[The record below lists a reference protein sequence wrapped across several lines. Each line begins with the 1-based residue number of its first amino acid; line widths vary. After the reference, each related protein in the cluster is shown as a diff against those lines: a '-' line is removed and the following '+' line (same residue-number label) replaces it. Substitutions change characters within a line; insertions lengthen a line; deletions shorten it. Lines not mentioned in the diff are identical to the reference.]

1 MTALAI
7 RKSEIAAEI
16 SFAVMTSRAS
26 LPARVAEMLGRC
38 SRTDLSRLSRAGSE
52 FVAVSA
58 CESLARTVFR
68 MTEREPERARVSA
81 GRAIRFLIV
90 TDAARS
96 NLAACV

>member
-16 SFAVMTSRAS
+16 SFAVMTRRAG
-26 LPARVAEMLGRC
+26 LRACVAEMLGRC
-38 SRTDLSRLSRAGSE
+38 SRTDLPCLWSAGGE

-58 CESLARTVFR
+58 CESLACTVFR
-68 MTEREPERARVSA
+68 MTEREPKSARVSA
-81 GRAIRFLIV
+81 GRAIRVLIV

-96 NLAACV
+96 NLAAGV